1 MNSRRKRRVLLGKR
15 VNSKQKYT
23 NHTGRKNFKIY
34 FSDYFKKIKLQRNI
48 KEKEKQIESVKVKI
62 AEIIEQKETQV
73 AKFRQ
78 TRERSMEIIEQCY
91 KNINMNN
98 IVLAGKEAFINS
110 LIDKTNIDRENFIK
124 SQLEHNKYLEN
135 LQKEMDY

>member
-1 MNSRRKRRVLLGKR
+1 
-15 VNSKQKYT
+15 
-23 NHTGRKNFKIY
+23 
-34 FSDYFKKIKLQRNI
+34 
-48 KEKEKQIESVKVKI
+48 
-62 AEIIEQKETQV
+62 V

-110 LIDKTNIDRENFIK
+110 LIDKTNLVHENFIK
-124 SQLEHNKYLEN
+124 SQLEHNSFLDN
-135 LQKEMDY
+135 LQNEMNY

>member
-1 MNSRRKRRVLLGKR
+1 M
-15 VNSKQKYT
+15 
-23 NHTGRKNFKIY
+23 
-34 FSDYFKKIKLQRNI
+34 
-48 KEKEKQIESVKVKI
+48 
-62 AEIIEQKETQV
+62 

-110 LIDKTNIDRENFIK
+110 LIDKTNTERENFIK
-124 SQLEHNKYLEN
+124 SQLEHNKFLEN